1 MIFCRISVMYVNV
14 NVCEIVLI
22 MSESLWVHE
31 FSEAILLSYQNY
43 DGKCYCFRMHAYDW
57 WRIRGATSGEDGRRS
72 PLPFFEY
79 WKKWPNIG
87 KKNAL
92 IVFSHELNIHL
103 CSHLK
108 SCFKSTYEE
117 KLQNF
122 PLWRLTFMC
131 CRWNVYRSALILRN
145 LSCEIPVC
153 TPAFGFHSWQIN
165 WLLNHVYTVP
175 DRFFLP
181 F

>member
-1 MIFCRISVMYVNV
+1 MCVKLSLLCVRVYEYMSSPKLFYWVFK
-14 NVCEIVLI
+14 I
-22 MSESLWVHE
+22 MMGS
-31 FSEAILLSYQNY
+31 AN
-43 DGKCYCFRMHAYDW
+43 YCFRMHAYDW

-131 CRWNVYRSALILRN
+131 CRWNVYRSALILTN

-153 TPAFGFHSWQIN
+153 TPAFCFHSWQIN

-175 DRFFLP
+175 DRIFYRFKNLSDIVWSI
-181 F
+181 